1 MFRTFGFNMKK
12 VVLLFLILAVSA
24 TAFSQSI
31 ARKWN
36 EEVLHGIRND
46 FARPVVHARNLFHT
60 SVAMYDVWAVFD
72 KQAAPYFLGNT
83 IGDYT
88 SEFEGFETS
97 EITSE
102 AQEKAIS
109 YAVYRLI
116 KHRFQKSPGKE
127 EIFESID
134 SLMDELGYDKNYIS
148 SNYKNGNPAALG
160 NYIAEQLIAFGLQDG
175 SNEANDY
182 ENRFYEP
189 LNEALNLDF
198 VGNSTLEYP
207 NHWQPL
213 KVENWVDQSG
223 NTIPGG
229 QPPFLG
235 PEWGAVVP
243 FSLNGKDLKT
253 YSTPDFDYNCYYDPG
268 DPWYIQDYMG
278 IEDPFKWS
286 FAMVS
291 VWSSHLDPTDEVMV
305 DISPASIGNFSST
318 DFPTAFEEY
327 KSFYNYKEGGDP
339 SNGRDLNP
347 ATGKPYQ
354 EQLVPRGDYARV
366 LAEFWADGPDSE
378 TPPGHW
384 FTILNYVNDQPELVK
399 EFRGKGKVLS
409 DLEWDVKSYFILG
422 GAMHDVAISAWGIKG
437 YYDYVRPVSAIRYM
451 SDQGQSSDPALP
463 RYSPHGLPLIEDY
476 IELVEEGDPLA
487 GAFNE
492 NLHKIKVYAWRG
504 PGEIADPN
512 VDEAGVGWILA
523 EEWFPYQRPSF
534 VTPPFA
540 GYVSGHSTFSR
551 AAAEILTTLT
561 GDPYFPGGM
570 GTFEVNKNEFL
581 VFEQGPSMDM
591 QLQWATY
598 RDASDQCSLSRIW
611 GGIHPPIDDIPGRE
625 IGEKLGKHAFEFAE
639 AYFTKGVAEK
649 GVVFPNPA
657 SETVTIFYESETPL
671 QISIFDL
678 QGRQVLSQLSDFKE
692 NNKVVLNV
700 SALQQGMYFIT
711 LQNNEEQNLFTT
723 RLLKK

>member
-1 MFRTFGFNMKK
+1 MKK
-12 VVLLFLILAVSA
+12 LVLLFLLVAVS
-24 TAFSQSI
+24 TTCFSQSI
-31 ARKWN
+31 ARTWN

-88 SEFEGFETS
+88 CEFEGFKTS
-97 EITSE
+97 ENTSE
-102 AQEKAIS
+102 ATKKALS
-109 YAVYRLI
+109 YAVFRLM
-116 KHRFQKSPGKE
+116 KHRFQNSPGKE
-127 EIFESID
+127 EIFKSINQV
-134 SLMDELGYDKNYIS
+134 MNELGYDINYIS

-182 ENRFYEP
+182 ENRYYEP

-198 VGNSTLEYP
+198 AGNSTLEYP

-243 FSLNGKDLKT
+243 FSLREQDLT
-253 YSTPDFDYNCYYDPG
+253 THTTPDFDYNCYYDPG
-268 DPWYIQDYMG
+268 DPWYIQDFLGMD
-278 IEDPFKWS
+278 DPYKWS
-286 FAMVS
+286 FAMVA
-291 VWSSHLDPTDEVMV
+291 VWSSHLDPADGVMI
-305 DISPASIGNFSST
+305 DISPASIGNFDST
-318 DFPTAFEEY
+318 DFPTTFKEY
-327 KSFYNYKEGGDP
+327 KSFYNYKNGGDP
-339 SNGRDLNP
+339 SKGRDLNP
-347 ATGKPYQ
+347 VTGKPYRK
-354 EQLVPRGDYARV
+354 QLVPRGDYARV

-384 FTILNYVNDQPELVK
+384 FTILNYVNDQPELIK
-399 EFRGKGKVLS
+399 KFKGRGEVLS
-409 DLEWDVKSYFILG
+409 DLEWDIKSYFTLG

-451 SDQGQSSDPALP
+451 SDEGQSSDPNLP
-463 RYSPHGLPLIEDY
+463 RYNPHGIPLVENY
-476 IELVEEGDPLA
+476 IELVQEGDPLA

-492 NLHKIKVYAWRG
+492 NVEKIKLYCWRG
-504 PGEIADPN
+504 PSKIVDPN
-512 VDEAGVGWILA
+512 EDEAGVGWILA

-551 AAAEILTTLT
+551 AAAEILTLLT
-561 GDPYFPGGM
+561 GDPFFPGGM
-570 GTFEVNKNEFL
+570 GTFEAKKGEFL
-581 VFEQGPSMDM
+581 VFEDGPSVDV

-611 GGIHPPIDDIPGRE
+611 GGIHPPIDDIPGRI
-625 IGEKLGKHAFEFAE
+625 IGEKLGKHAFAFAE
-639 AYFTKGVAEK
+639 NFFTKALAEK
-649 GVVFPNPA
+649 GVLYPNPT
-657 SETVTIFYESETPL
+657 SETVTISYNTEKSL
-671 QISIFDL
+671 YIKVYDI
-678 QGRQVLSQLSDFKE
+678 QGREVLFHLADFGE
-692 NNKVVLNV
+692 NHKTTLDV
-700 SALQQGMYFIT
+700 SALRQGIYFVT
-711 LQNNEEQNLFTT
+711 LQNTEKQNLFTA